1 MLFSFLP
8 ILSLTAFILI
18 IIIIEAIV
26 KNKDIVY
33 HSSIVALICVG
44 ISIIFNFDNDI
55 EFLPFYIYNM
65 LKFSNIASFFDLIFI
80 ISGLLI
86 VYLTKDYL
94 QRLYSH
100 LSEFY
105 PLLLT
110 SILGMMLIGHSK
122 NLLVL
127 FIGIEIMSICFYAL
141 SGFIRTDIKA
151 VEASMKY
158 FIIGAFA
165 TGFLLFGISFIYGA
179 TGSLD
184 YQEIFQAIIYNQ
196 MSNEL
201 YLLIGLSLLIIGLG
215 FKIAVFPFHQWAP
228 DVYTGAPTIVSGF
241 MSTAGKA
248 AGFIALI
255 AFVSPILINT
265 LTYTS
270 AIQDNLINFK
280 YIIAALSALTMI
292 IGNITALVQKNI
304 KRMLAYSSIAHA
316 GYMLMGIVAA
326 NISGIKGIAFY
337 LLAYTFM
344 QIGAFIAVASLEN
357 DSSTEVSL
365 IHFKGLAKKQPLL
378 SSLTA
383 VMMFSLVGLPPFAG
397 FFGKY
402 LLFKSAIEGG
412 FLWLTIVA
420 IIASMISI
428 YYYIRIIIEMYFSQ
442 DESVLTVV
450 HLKYNK
456 VVLIICTA
464 AIILLGVF
472 PNLILKLIN

>member
-1 MLFSFLP
+1 MLFTFLP

-18 IIIIEAIV
+18 IIIIEAFV

-33 HSSIVALICVG
+33 HSTLVALICVG
-44 ISIIFNFDNDI
+44 LTVIFNFNKNTD
-55 EFLPFYIYNM
+55 FLPDFISKM
-65 LKFSNIASFFDLIFI
+65 LVFGNLPSFFDLLFI
-80 ISGLLI
+80 LSGLLI
-86 VYLTKDYL
+86 VYLTKGYL
-94 QRLYSH
+94 ARLYSH

-110 SILGMMLIGHSK
+110 SIFGMMLISHSK

-151 VEASMKY
+151 IEASIKY
-158 FIIGAFA
+158 FIIGSFA

-184 YQEIFQAIIYNQ
+184 YQAIFQGVIYNQ
-196 MSNEL
+196 LTNNL
-201 YLLIGLSLLIIGLG
+201 YLLIGVSLLIIGLG
-215 FKIAVFPFHQWAP
+215 FKLAVFPFHQWAP

-255 AFVSPILINT
+255 SFVSRILMNIE
-265 LTYTS
+265 YVHS
-270 AIQDNLINFK
+270 SIQGNLINLQ
-280 YIIAALSALTMI
+280 YIIAGIAALTMI
-292 IGNITALVQKNI
+292 IGNITALVQKNF

-316 GYMLMGIVAA
+316 GYMLMGVVAA
-326 NISGIKGIAFY
+326 NYAGIKGIAFY

-344 QIGAFIAVASLEN
+344 QIGAFVVAASLEN

-378 SSLTA
+378 AALTS

-412 FLWLTIVA
+412 FMWLTIVA

-428 YYYIRIIIEMYFSQ
+428 YYYIRIIIEMYFSKE
-442 DESVLTVV
+442 ESAITVV
-450 HLKYNK
+450 NLNYNK
-456 VVLIICTA
+456 VVLIFCTA
-464 AIILLGVF
+464 AIIILGIF
-472 PNLILKLIN
+472 PNVILKLFN